1 MIVISKKLFDK
12 IKRFLQNLPQIVPP
26 VLGKPMILYLIVTE
40 IVIGYVLSQY
50 DEFKRKE
57 QAIYYLSKKLNDCES
72 QYIVI

>member
-12 IKRFLQNLPQIVPP
+12 IKRFLQNLPQIAPP
-26 VLGKPMILYLIVTE
+26 VLGKPIILYLIVTE
-40 IVIGYVLSQY
+40 IVIGYVLSQH